1 MIINTSLR
9 FLIVASLFWAL
20 ATTSANPAGVTHSYV
35 VTVSDDLR
43 ELQVKARFAPRV
55 TDLSARSRDAGKY
68 LIAASDCGNGQ
79 SLRAESQRLV
89 VDRRGIECLAYSVNL
104 AQVARDDRRNGR
116 LGAATAVVS
125 PTQWLWRPRLGGED
139 DVIVTFRLPAGVD
152 VSVPWQPIAD
162 QAFTYR
168 LRSSPQSGSAITI
181 FGRFARGVVH
191 AAGVDLRVVS
201 LLPEDGKIDA
211 DVLEWLR
218 ETVRNITLAYG
229 RFPNPDARIVLFT
242 AASRWWRSDSAVHF
256 GRVVRD
262 GGETI
267 ELLIDPSQPIESFL
281 LDWTATHEFSHLM
294 MPYVSHKQRWISEGF
309 AQYYQNLLLAR
320 AGRYSQQSAWQ
331 KLYDGLQRGRESAPA
346 LSPNEA
352 AAGESRNTR
361 MKVYWSGAALA
372 LIADV
377 ELRRRSNGEESLDDV
392 LDRFQRCCLPSR
404 RTWTGLDLFR
414 QFDRLIDEPLFVD
427 LYRDYANTAGFPEF
441 RPLMARLGVLLDG
454 DEIRLIENSDFAEI
468 RATLTE
474 QRYTGGSDR

>member
-1 MIINTSLR
+1 M
-9 FLIVASLFWAL
+9 
-20 ATTSANPAGVTHSYV
+20 
-35 VTVSDDLR
+35 
-43 ELQVKARFAPRV
+43 
-55 TDLSARSRDAGKY
+55 
-68 LIAASDCGNGQ
+68 
-79 SLRAESQRLV
+79 
-89 VDRRGIECLAYSVNL
+89 
-104 AQVARDDRRNGR
+104 
-116 LGAATAVVS
+116 
-125 PTQWLWRPRLGGED
+125 
-139 DVIVTFRLPAGVD
+139 
-152 VSVPWQPIAD
+152 
-162 QAFTYR
+162 
-168 LRSSPQSGSAITI
+168 
-181 FGRFARGVVH
+181 
-191 AAGVDLRVVS
+191 
-201 LLPEDGKIDA
+201 
-211 DVLEWLR
+211 
-218 ETVRNITLAYG
+218 RNITLAYG

-331 KLYDGLQRGRESAPA
+331 KLYEGLQRGRESAPA

-392 LDRFQRCCLPSR
+392 LDRFQNCCLPSR
-404 RTWTGLDLFR
+404 HTWTGLDLFR

-468 RATLTE
+468 RAALTE